1 MSLFSTITHPET
13 SGLNR
18 VSPRG
23 VGAFA
28 LILAAGMALGYAISV
43 IDLTAETDGAAVES
57 LTHAEYLRSHAEF
70 LRLNTTDLEW
80 MEPMIPDVAVAQ
92 TQPVEVDPF
101 TWANVGSY
109 TALNQP
115 WQVAAEFTRVNTS
128 LPVYGPYDKAEAARF
143 DRFVAINTTDYQ
155 ALNQAWHVDPRFLE
169 LNTNL
174 GTTYTEPASGPR

>member
-57 LTHAEYLRSHAEF
+57 LSHAEF

-80 MEPMIPDVAVAQ
+80 MEPMVPDVAVAQ

-115 WQVAAEFTRVNTS
+115 WQVESSFTEMNTQ
-128 LPVYGPYDKAEAARF
+128 LPVYGPQADNASPFVWANVGSYAALIDGWERAHAVAPG
-143 DRFVAINTTDYQ
+143 FV
-155 ALNQAWHVDPRFLE
+155 E
-169 LNTNL
+169 LNTSL
-174 GTTYTEPASGPR
+174 GSTYVEPKSGPR